1 MLKIAFNRPFLTG
14 NEINYINDVLSGGKI
29 CGNGVYTQKCQ
40 NFFREWLGSRKCLLT
55 TSCTDALEMCAM
67 LADIKPG
74 DEVIVPSYTFVSTAL
89 AFTRQGAKVVF
100 ADSLAS
106 HPCVDPAGIEQ
117 LITPKTKAVVVV
129 HYAGVAC
136 DMDAFKKLAHEHNLL
151 LIEDAA
157 QAVDSYYIT
166 REDASKTNASTDN
179 VSNSTNISET
189 VVKGFKRLPLGSI
202 GDLAAF
208 SFHETKNIQCG
219 EGGVLAINNP
229 SLVRR
234 AEILWEKG
242 TNRAEFFRGEINKYG
257 WVDTGSSFLPN
268 EYTAAFLWAQ
278 IEQMRQ
284 IQQWRKELWNRYYNN
299 LYGKTPLKMPFL
311 PYYATNNAHMFYVT
325 TQTPAERTALIKH
338 LKDNGINAVFHYLSL
353 HKSKFAVDNGMG
365 GANLPM
371 ADYYTDCLV
380 RLPLFGALTGQEVD
394 YVTKSIIDFYNKKI

>member
-166 REDASKTNASTDN
+166 REDASKTDASTDN
-179 VSNSTNISET
+179 VSNGTNISET

-219 EGGVLAINNP
+219 EGGLLSINNP

-278 IEQMRQ
+278 LEQMTQ
-284 IQQWRKELWNRYYNN
+284 IQQRRKELWNRYYNN
-299 LYGKTPLKMPFL
+299 LFGKTPLKMPFL

-325 TQTPAERTALIKH
+325 TQTPAERTALIQH